1 MSKALK
7 KYKKEL
13 KSFFN
18 NASKEKSQYTTI
30 YIYRS
35 IDEYPGVDEKSYDEL
50 VE

>member
-1 MSKALK
+1 MRPKKKASIRL
-7 KYKKEL
+7 
-13 KSFFN
+13 
-18 NASKEKSQYTTI
+18 

>member
-30 YIYRS
+30 YVDLLMS
-35 IDEYPGVDEKSYDEL
+35 IL
-50 VE
+50 V

>member
-30 YIYRS
+30 YRS